1 MVGGLMNSGTVS
13 RWPLLAKLCALTLA
27 TVLAGC
33 GLQPIPLDSAE
44 RADFAADK
52 NTRVVLEQELIS
64 GPVSLYEAI
73 ARALKYNL
81 DYHVEIMQKS
91 LKIRELDLATY
102 KMLPSVIGST
112 GRTERNNDA
121 GGSSKSLITGKQSL
135 EPSTSQ
141 PRTLVQSDLTF
152 SWNILDLGLSYVRAR
167 QSADEALIAEETKRK
182 VIARVVE
189 DVRSAYWRAVSSE
202 RLTRRL
208 QQLEHRVQAA
218 LASSRALSK
227 SLDTSPITALTYERE
242 LVEIKR
248 EIQRLD
254 GELKVAKL
262 QLAALMNLR
271 PGTSFHLTHGTHAD
285 QAPPAMSPEALT
297 TFALENRPELQDVA
311 YRARINQHEA
321 HAALLELLPGIQLFA
336 STNNDTNEFLFNHDW
351 ATWGTKVGWN
361 VVRLFQYPAR
371 RGAIEAQDAL
381 LDQRALALTMAIMT
395 QVHVS
400 RVRFAHSR
408 RELATAREYLDVQR
422 RLIEQIRKQAASDK
436 VSEQTLIREEM
447 NALVAEVKRDIAYAN
462 MQNALGGFY
471 TSIGRDLVAEAPD
484 SDTSVSALSDK
495 LRHSL
500 NNPEILTSNRDRV
513 TTGPSHR

>member
-1 MVGGLMNSGTVS
+1 MYFRVE
-13 RWPLLAKLCALTLA
+13 RCRPWPATLA
-27 TVLAGC
+27 GLLLSLALHGC
-33 GLQPIPLDSAE
+33 GLQPTPLDGTARAE
-44 RADFAADK
+44 FAADK
-52 NTRVVLEQELIS
+52 NARVVREQEPVT
-64 GPVSLYEAI
+64 GAVSLYEAM

-81 DYHVEIMQKS
+81 DYHVEMMQKS
-91 LKIRELDLATY
+91 LKIKELDLATY

-112 GRTERNNDA
+112 GRTERSNDA
-121 GGSSKSLITGKQSL
+121 GGSSKSLLTGKQSL

-182 VIARVVE
+182 VIARVIE

-202 RLTRRL
+202 RLTSQLRR
-208 QQLEHRVQAA
+208 LEHRVQAA
-218 LASSRALSK
+218 LASSRVLSQ

-242 LVEIKR
+242 LVDIKR
-248 EIQRLD
+248 EIQRLE

-271 PGTSFHLTHGTHAD
+271 PGTPFQLVHDTHAD
-285 QAPPAMSPEALT
+285 RAPPAMSPEELT

-311 YRARINQHEA
+311 YRSRINQHEA

-336 STNNDTNEFLFNHDW
+336 STNNDSNDFLFNHDW

-400 RVRFAHSR
+400 RVRYAHSR

-462 MQNALGGFY
+462 MQNALGAFF
-471 TSIGRDLVAEAPD
+471 TAIGRDLAVETRDPD
-484 SDTSVSALSDK
+484 ESVQSLTAK
-495 LRHSL
+495 LRSTL
-500 NNPEILTSNRDRV
+500 NNSTILASNRD
-513 TTGPSHR
+513 TISTKEKH

>member
-1 MVGGLMNSGTVS
+1 M
-13 RWPLLAKLCALTLA
+13 WPP
-27 TVLAGC
+27 V
-33 GLQPIPLDSAE
+33 E
-44 RADFAADK
+44 FASDK
-52 NTRVVLEQELIS
+52 NERVVRDQEPVH
-64 GPVSLYEAI
+64 GPISLYEAM

-91 LKIRELDLATY
+91 LKIKELDLATY
-102 KMLPSVIGST
+102 KMLPSVIAST
-112 GRTERNNDA
+112 GRTERDNDA
-121 GGSSKSLITGKQSL
+121 GGSSRSLITGKQSL

-167 QSADEALIAEETKRK
+167 QSADDALIAEETKRK
-182 VIARVVE
+182 VIARVIE

-202 RLTRRL
+202 RLKQRM
-208 QQLEHRVQAA
+208 QQLEHRVQQA
-218 LASSRALSK
+218 LASSRVLSTQ
-227 SLDTSPITALTYERE
+227 LDTSPITALTYERE

-248 EIQRLD
+248 ELQRLD
-254 GELKVAKL
+254 GDLKVAKS

-271 PGTSFHLTHGTHAD
+271 PGTAFTLVREPHG
-285 QAPPAMSPEALT
+285 APGPAGLSPEEMIAT
-297 TFALENRPELQDVA
+297 ALERRPELQEVA
-311 YRARINQHEA
+311 YRSRINQHEA
-321 HAALLELLPGIQLFA
+321 HAALLELLPGIQIFA
-336 STNNDTNEFLFNHDW
+336 SKNNDSNEFLFNHDW
-351 ATWGTKVGWN
+351 VTWGTKVGWN

-400 RVRFAHSR
+400 NIRFAHSR

-447 NALVAEVKRDIAYAN
+447 NTLVAEVKRDIAYAN
-462 MQNALGGFY
+462 MQNALGAVY
-471 TSIGRDLVAEAPD
+471 TSMGRDLVAEAPGPD
-484 SDTSVSALSDK
+484 VSVSELTGT
-495 LRHSL
+495 LRNCL
-500 NNPEILTSNRDRV
+500 NNPAICTPNRDIV
-513 TTGPSHR
+513 ASGADHR